1 MTPLRQHL
9 EQGSE
14 PFDPNPGD
22 DDDDDGVGDDG
33 SVYAVVATVVGSRDP
48 GKGDG
53 LPLGQRACRLGWDL
67 WNDPEPTR
75 REPTRHDTASE
86 CGGASDVA
94 GLVQQT
100 SGRARCAVSSTG
112 GWWRRGDAGFAV
124 QGIAGWSDGDTIAGW
139 CGPPYPGVPQGIW
152 WGRWCTTILHSSG
165 PKHGQAPSNLWHF

>member
-1 MTPLRQHL
+1 VTPLRQHL

-22 DDDDDGVGDDG
+22 DDDDNGVGEDG

-86 CGGASDVA
+86 CGGASDAA

-124 QGIAGWSDGDTIAGW
+124 QGIAG
-139 CGPPYPGVPQGIW
+139 
-152 WGRWCTTILHSSG
+152 
-165 PKHGQAPSNLWHF
+165 